1 MTAEQLVEL
10 FNFDKTSKEARNS
23 DEKERDRENTIN
35 KRHAGG
41 EKNRMT
47 NPMHGRRH
55 VPRSR
60 DLRVPDVHLV
70 NQSNNGCRAELELS
84 VIRRQL
90 APRTEEEC
98 RAELELSVIRRQLAP
113 RTEEEH
119 HDEFFPSFHF
129 LNPPLVARYDWPM
142 LFSQFVK

>member
-1 MTAEQLVEL
+1 M
-10 FNFDKTSKEARNS
+10 
-23 DEKERDRENTIN
+23 
-35 KRHAGG
+35 
-41 EKNRMT
+41 
-47 NPMHGRRH
+47 
-55 VPRSR
+55 PRSR

-70 NQSNNGCRAELELS
+70 NQSNNG
-84 VIRRQL
+84 
-90 APRTEEEC
+90 C